1 MLSLHFHTFIIGIYT
16 LSLTSVQILN
26 ISFFTK
32 SIAMKVIIPAAG
44 AGTRLFPHTHTKPKS
59 MVYIAGKPIIGHI
72 LDRMID
78 LEPEEVI
85 LIVGYR
91 KELLIPYV
99 NKHYSNVFNIR
110 YVNQDER
117 LGLGHSIYLTMD
129 TVGDSDIMIALGDMI
144 FKSGYLNFYEKHK
157 NNGQCSGSI
166 GVREVDEPQK
176 YGIVELEPESSCIK
190 QLEEKPANPASNLGI
205 AGVYF
210 IQDTPLLFHVLDWML
225 ENNIKTRGE
234 YQLTDAMQEM
244 IKRGSGFKTFTVSS
258 WYDCGHAESL
268 LETNKVLLDEK
279 ENSNGEYEIV
289 DSVIIHPVAIG
300 DNVRV
305 VNSVV
310 GPYASVASDTFI
322 ENSIISNS
330 VIGERTHIS
339 KVNLQSSIIGDD
351 ANLVGKHNSLNIGD
365 SSSIEF

>member
-1 MLSLHFHTFIIGIYT
+1 
-16 LSLTSVQILN
+16 
-26 ISFFTK
+26 
-32 SIAMKVIIPAAG
+32 MKVIIPAAG
-44 AGTRLFPHTHTKPKS
+44 TGTRLFPHTHTKPKS

-91 KELLIPYV
+91 KELLEPYV
-99 NKHYSNVFNIR
+99 EENYGHVFNIR
-110 YVNQDER
+110 FVDQDER
-117 LGLGHSIYLTMD
+117 LGLGHSIYLAKD
-129 TVGDSDIMIALGDMI
+129 AVGESDIMIALGDMI
-144 FKSGYLNFYEKHK
+144 FKSGYLDFFKQHK
-157 NNGQCSGSI
+157 NNGYCSGSI
-166 GVREVDEPQK
+166 GVKEVDEPQK

-190 QLEEKPANPASNLGI
+190 QLEEKPANPVSNLGI

-210 IQDTPLLFHVLDWML
+210 IQDTSLLFQVLDWML
-225 ENNIKTRGE
+225 ENNVRTRGE

-244 IKRGSGFKTFTVSS
+244 IKRGSEFKTFTVSS
-258 WYDCGHAESL
+258 WYDCGHAASL

-279 ENSNGEYEIV
+279 ENSNGTYEIV
-289 DSVIIHPVAIG
+289 DSVIISPVAIG
-300 DNVRV
+300 ENVRM

-310 GPYASVASDTFI
+310 GPYASIAGGTFI
-322 ENSIISNS
+322 ENSIISNC

-339 KVNLQSSIIGDD
+339 KANLQSSIIGDD
-351 ANLVGKHNSLNIGD
+351 AHIAGKHNSLNIGD

>member
-1 MLSLHFHTFIIGIYT
+1 
-16 LSLTSVQILN
+16 
-26 ISFFTK
+26 
-32 SIAMKVIIPAAG
+32 MKVIIPAAG
-44 AGTRLFPHTHTKPKS
+44 TGTRLFPHTHTKPKP
-59 MVYIAGKPIIGHI
+59 MVFIAGKPIIGHI

-78 LEPEEVI
+78 LGPEEVI

-91 KELLIPYV
+91 KEQLISYV
-99 NKHYSNVFNIR
+99 DEHYRNVFNIQ
-110 YVNQDER
+110 YVEQQER
-117 LGLGHSIYLTMD
+117 LGLGHSIFLTRD
-129 TVGDSDIMIALGDMI
+129 KVGDSDVMIALGDMI
-144 FKSGYLNFYEKHK
+144 FKSGYMDFYEKHK

-176 YGIVELEPESSCIK
+176 YGIVELEPGSSCIK
-190 QLEEKPANPASNLGI
+190 QLEEKPAHPASNLGI

-210 IQDTPLLFHVLDWML
+210 IQDTLLLFQILDWML
-225 ENNIKTRGE
+225 ENNIKTGGE
-234 YQLTDAMQEM
+234 YQLTDALQEM
-244 IKRGSGFKTFTVSS
+244 IKRSSKFKTFTVSS
-258 WYDCGHAESL
+258 WYDCGHAKSL
-268 LETNKVLLDEK
+268 LETNRVLLDEN
-279 ENSNGEYEIV
+279 ENSNGNYKVV

-300 DNVRV
+300 DNVSV

-310 GPYASVASDTFI
+310 GPYASIASDSII

-330 VIGERTHIS
+330 VIGARTHIS